1 MRQAVIVDIW
11 GGDCSRDHVA
21 RFVRPIDEAIEIARV
36 ELLRGYLVNLRAD
49 AEFGPDG
56 DFDDRRRAN

>member
-1 MRQAVIVDIW
+1 MSQAVIVDVW
-11 GGDCSRDHVA
+11 GGDRSQDHVA
-21 RFVRPIDEAIEIARV
+21 RFVRPIEKAIEIARA

-56 DFDDRRRAN
+56 DFDSRGRAN